1 MRKLGFRSKAGEG
14 GLGEEGVSIHTIMF
28 TTASCQPQLM
38 YLQAWVAVAV
48 AVAAAA
54 AVVVQI

>member
-48 AVAAAA
+48 AAA
-54 AVVVQI
+54 AVVVVQI